1 MSDGSNMGITAGRAL
16 GTILGGDDQP
26 KDEKATPEQVRDR
39 IMAAP
44 DPCDG
49 PPIWERGVDGDS
61 YSLAADAISKAFLLA
76 EEADPGV
83 LERRESYPDDC
94 EHEILRGVE
103 KDACTAVWDAV
114 TDRWPGFDEWVG
126 GASGFMVGF
135 AYNTARY
142 VIGKRIV
149 SNPAILT
156 IEVPDE

>member
-1 MSDGSNMGITAGRAL
+1 MSDGSNLGITAGRAL
-16 GTILGGDDQP
+16 GTILGGEEQP
-26 KDEKATPEQVRDR
+26 AEDEKATPEQVYER

-49 PPIWERGVDGDS
+49 PAIWERGVDEDS
-61 YSLAADAISKAFLLA
+61 YSLAADAIAKAFLMA
-76 EEADPGV
+76 EEADPGI

-94 EHEILRGVE
+94 EHETLRGVE

-114 TDRWPGFDEWVG
+114 TARWPGFDEWIG

-142 VIGKRIV
+142 INNQNSVANG
-149 SNPAILT
+149 AILSL
-156 IEVPDE
+156 